1 MEKMI
6 RMIDDDDDVNVEDL
20 RCVTYDEQTL
30 KRPDPGEQQL
40 SCEKDS
46 FYYY

>member
-6 RMIDDDDDVNVEDL
+6 RMIDDDDVNVEDL

-30 KRPDPGEQQL
+30 KRPDPGGRATTIL
-40 SCEKDS
+40 
-46 FYYY
+46 